1 MATMNTIDK
10 SEFQVLVS
18 NINAMLENIDFVYLP
33 MIEIAQAFDA
43 ELAKKIEAT
52 MKADLELLEYVR
64 NKTEAQ

>member
-1 MATMNTIDK
+1 
-10 SEFQVLVS
+10 
-18 NINAMLENIDFVYLP
+18 
-33 MIEIAQAFDA
+33 MIKIAQAFDA